1 MFSVLSEG
9 STVSFF
15 SHRHDSQ
22 DLSIRSL
29 QAVAR
34 GLSDDWLKPHVTIRD
49 QKTDAVVHHNKDAKW
64 IVMDDRDDET
74 GR

>member
-1 MFSVLSEG
+1 MASSQVTLKVGSCSDLHARAGPFDVDVVCSAYCRRAR

-29 QAVAR
+29 QAGER
-34 GLSDDWLKPHVTIRD
+34 
-49 QKTDAVVHHNKDAKW
+49 
-64 IVMDDRDDET
+64 IVR
-74 GR
+74 